1 MAGAEEQDELR
12 QLREENA
19 RLKALLTRNG
29 IAWEE
34 QPAPEPA
41 HTPTPPEPVLS
52 QTPFTTTEKI
62 ALFRRLFRGR
72 TDVYPQ
78 RWESSKGTSGYSPAC
93 GNEWKPG
100 LCHKPRVKCGDCSH
114 RLLLPVSDQVIYDH
128 LAGKQT
134 IGIYPLLT
142 DDSRYFLAADFDE
155 ADWHEDA
162 LAFMASCR
170 ELAIRAALEISR
182 SGQGAHVWI
191 FFADPVPARE
201 ARQLGAALLS
211 HTCDRTRQLSLASYD
226 RLFPNQDT
234 LPKGGFGNLI
244 ALPLQKQPR
253 ERGRSLFADEH
264 LEPYPDQWGF
274 LASIR
279 PLSRKELE
287 EAILQATG
295 GRHPLDVTFAVEQ
308 EDSKPWQGQTPVPT
322 RISGP
327 LPETLTL
334 VLANQIFIAKAEL
347 PQPLANR
354 LIRLAAF
361 QNPEFYKAQ
370 AMRLPVWNK
379 PRIIGCAENY
389 PQHIGL
395 PRGCLDA
402 VLDLLLDNHIRPL
415 LQDERLPGQKV
426 AARFTGILRK
436 DQKAAVRE
444 MLKNEVGVLCAPTA
458 FGKTVTAAA
467 LIARRKVS
475 SLVLV
480 HRTELLRQWQ
490 ERLTGF
496 LDIPKSGL
504 GVIGGGKNKP
514 TGMIDIAVI
523 QSLSRREDLGELL
536 DGYGQIIIDECH
548 HLSAFSFEAIL
559 KQAKARY
566 IVGLTATPVRRD
578 GHQPIIFMQCGPI
591 RHSAARPETAP
602 AQLEVWPRYLP
613 APAIPPGSS
622 IQDVFR
628 MLASDAARN
637 RRIAADVLA
646 AYREGRKVLV
656 LTERT
661 DHLPLL
667 QDALSD
673 EAEHCLVLHG
683 RLSKKQRTAVLAKL
697 DTLDESAP
705 RVLLATGR
713 LIGEGF
719 DHPPL
724 DTLVLAMPISWKG
737 TLQQYAGR
745 LHREHAGKQDVRI
758 YDYAETDQPQLARMW
773 DKRQRGYRAM
783 GYQIMSPEAL
793 LFGNSENLTT

>member
-1 MAGAEEQDELR
+1 MRVGNEKCKDCKRLE
-12 QLREENA
+12 EENT
-19 RLKALLTRNG
+19 RLKKLLTRHG

-34 QPAPEPA
+34 PVLL
-41 HTPTPPEPVLS
+41 EPVL
-52 QTPFTTTEKI
+52 FTAESAPVQLHFSTNDKI

-72 TDVYPQ
+72 EDVYPQ
-78 RWESSKGTSGYSPAC
+78 RWESAKGTSGFSPAC

-100 LCHKPRVKCGDCSH
+100 VCYKPKIKCGDCSQ
-114 RLLLPVSDQVIYDH
+114 RLMLPVTDRVIYNH
-128 LAGKQT
+128 LAGNQT
-134 IGIYPLLT
+134 IGVYPLST
-142 DDSRYFLAADFDE
+142 DDSCNFLAADFDE
-155 ADWHEDA
+155 ADWREDA
-162 LAFMASCR
+162 RAFMQSCR
-170 ELAIRAALEISR
+170 EFGIPAALEISR
-182 SGQGAHVWI
+182 SGNGAHSWI
-191 FFADPVPARE
+191 FFAEPVTARE
-201 ARQLGAALLS
+201 ARQLGAALIS
-211 HTCDRTRQLSLASYD
+211 HTCDRTRQLSLTSYD

-234 LPKGGFGNLI
+234 MPKGGFGNLI

-253 ERGRSLFADEH
+253 ESGRSVFVDEYLKPH
-264 LEPYPDQWGF
+264 PDQWAF

-279 PLSRKELE
+279 PMARRDLE
-287 EAILQATG
+287 DAILRASG
-295 GRHPLDVTFAVEQ
+295 GRNPLDVAFATEE
-308 EDSKPWQGQTPVPT
+308 EDSKPWQRPSPVPAQ
-322 RISGP
+322 IAGP
-327 LPETLTL
+327 LPKSLTL
-334 VLANQIFIAKAEL
+334 VLANLIFIAKAEL

-354 LIRLAAF
+354 LIRLGAF

-402 VLDLLLDNHIRPL
+402 VFDLLQENDIRPE
-415 LQDERLPGQKV
+415 LQDERMSGRKV
-426 AARFTGILRK
+426 TTKFTGTLRK
-436 DQKAAVRE
+436 DQKTAVRE
-444 MLKNEVGVLCAPTA
+444 MLKHEVGVLCAPTA

-467 LIARRKVS
+467 LVARRKVS
-475 SLVLV
+475 TLVLV

-496 LDIPKSGL
+496 LEIPKGGS
-504 GVIGGGKNKP
+504 GVIGGGKKKP
-514 TGMIDIAVI
+514 SGKIDIAVM

-536 DGYGQIIIDECH
+536 DQYGQIIIDECH

-559 KQAKARY
+559 KQAKAKFV
-566 IVGLTATPVRRD
+566 VGLTATPIRRD

-602 AQLEVWPRYLP
+602 AQLEVWPKVLP
-613 APAIPPGSS
+613 APEIRPDSP

-628 MLASDAARN
+628 ILVGDSTRN
-637 RRIAADVLA
+637 RRIAEDVLT

-661 DHLPLL
+661 EHLPLL
-667 QDALSD
+667 QQALGD
-673 EAEHCLVLHG
+673 EVEHCFVLHG
-683 RLSKKQRTAVLAKL
+683 RLSKKQRTAVFAELEAL
-697 DTLDESAP
+697 EESAP

-745 LHREHAGKQDVRI
+745 LHREHADKQDVRI

-783 GYQIMSPEAL
+783 GYRIR
-793 LFGNSENLTT
+793 